1 MPKKYMIILKTIA
14 RNWFWILVAIIIIL
28 AIYQEYLAAIILSAI
43 FIAFF
48 LLSYI
53 PSLFFKNRLTR
64 LMKRYYRIEDT
75 IVAKKL
81 KKKINKVREE
91 MFELSQ
97 KLEKKKWLIIFLNK
111 QYIFYHEETIAK
123 FMELFDKG
131 FSEKEI
137 FEGLQEFEI
146 KTRAEVK
153 TITENL
159 VKLNRVSER
168 EISVKEHREKQR
180 FA

>member
-1 MPKKYMIILKTIA
+1 MPKKYIVIFKTIA

-28 AIYQEYLAAIILSAI
+28 AINREYIAAIVLSVI

-53 PSLFFKNRLTR
+53 PALFFKNRLTR
-64 LMKRYYRIEDT
+64 LMKKYYRIEDT

-111 QYIFYHEETIAK
+111 QYIFYHEETITK
-123 FMELFDKG
+123 FMELFNKG

-137 FEGLQEFEI
+137 FEGLQEFEL

-153 TITENL
+153 NITENL
-159 VKLNRVSER
+159 VKLNRLNER
-168 EISVKEHREKQR
+168 EISVKEHRKKQR

>member
-1 MPKKYMIILKTIA
+1 MPKKYIVILKTIA
-14 RNWFWILVAIIIIL
+14 RNWFWILVVIIIIL
-28 AIYQEYLAAIILSAI
+28 AILREYLTAIILSVI

-53 PSLFFKNRLTR
+53 PALFFKNRLTR
-64 LMKRYYRIEDT
+64 LMKKYYRIEDT
-75 IVAKKL
+75 ILAKKL

-123 FMELFDKG
+123 FMELFNKG

-137 FEGLQEFEI
+137 FEGLQEFEL
-146 KTRAEVK
+146 KTRAEAK
-153 TITENL
+153 TITETL
-159 VKLNRVSER
+159 VKLNRISER